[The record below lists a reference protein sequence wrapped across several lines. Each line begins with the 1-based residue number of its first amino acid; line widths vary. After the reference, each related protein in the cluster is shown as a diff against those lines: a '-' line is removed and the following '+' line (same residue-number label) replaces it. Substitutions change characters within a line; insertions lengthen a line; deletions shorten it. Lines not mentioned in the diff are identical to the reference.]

1 MDLEQIFKKD
11 TGFDAYMDNDL
22 RPKVPNDYYV
32 EWLEE
37 NLVKLI
43 KKHKHNE
50 KTTKTNTTTN
60 TKKRLIRAFLLG

>member
-1 MDLEQIFKKD
+1 MNLGKIYKKETGRDAHVKYNRSGYSDL
-11 TGFDAYMDNDL
+11 
-22 RPKVPNDYYV
+22 YV

-50 KTTKTNTTTN
+50 
-60 TKKRLIRAFLLG
+60 